1 VSKDVLKPREPTRQE
16 ILDTFNDRGLKHYR
30 NPTHLAAVKDS
41 WPKPQ
46 TEEAKNEH
54 RIMKMEM
61 HPSYRNGS
69 IRNE

>member
-1 VSKDVLKPREPTRQE
+1 MSREIARPRNPTREEMLETVGDQ
-16 ILDTFNDRGLKHYR
+16 GLKHYR
-30 NPTHLAAVKDS
+30 NPIHLRAVERT

-61 HPSYRNGS
+61 HPSARNGS
-69 IRNE
+69 LPK